1 MEKYDGQNDEE
12 RTSAEKDQ
20 MKLYRSHK
28 RASLSE
34 SLEK

>member
-12 RTSAEKDQ
+12 EKDQ

>member
-1 MEKYDGQNDEE
+1 MVGMTKIEQGDSGK
-12 RTSAEKDQ
+12 RDQ
-20 MKLYRSHK
+20 MKVHRSHK